1 MSVLL
6 GAAIGFA
13 PSLYLAHFQAAQQQ
27 EQLRFERRLTAI
39 QGFST
44 ALSGTGQLFAKNA
57 ELSVLASI
65 IVTAP
70 KPEEEIPKLRRLLT
84 EQELLE
90 SEYVANLHA
99 QSLIMTSVFGVRFK
113 VLSYEQ
119 LGPFSSDLD
128 LEHKS
133 REALRT
139 ELRQTASKLVDSV
152 SEHQQN
158 LIEFI
163 DNYESELNSIADIMN
178 N

>member
-1 MSVLL
+1 
-6 GAAIGFA
+6 
-13 PSLYLAHFQAAQQQ
+13 
-27 EQLRFERRLTAI
+27 
-39 QGFST
+39 
-44 ALSGTGQLFAKNA
+44 
-57 ELSVLASI
+57 
-65 IVTAP
+65 
-70 KPEEEIPKLRRLLT
+70 
-84 EQELLE
+84 
-90 SEYVANLHA
+90 
-99 QSLIMTSVFGVRFK
+99 MTSVFGVRFK